1 MAQAAPQI
9 QSLWP
14 YQDDVEL
21 ALSTPRS
28 AKSQRGIGLRA
39 KTSFPVLL
47 CEGPHVAHCRAV
59 ELSPTGIVVERGRE
73 LSEREQRALFKLE
86 LYLPRSA
93 RPVRALAKMARCAGG
108 SAYALKFVMV
118 SDVDRLSLMEHI
130 DCEQRETQQL
140 LSELEQQPQVA

>member
-1 MAQAAPQI
+1 MSPAQQTIRAM
-9 QSLWP
+9 WP
-14 YQDDVEL
+14 YQEDVEL
-21 ALSTPRS
+21 SLSKPRS

-39 KTSFPVLL
+39 RTSFPVLL

-86 LYLPRSA
+86 LYLPHA
-93 RPVRALAKMARCAGG
+93 KKPVRVLAKLVRCAGG

-118 SDVDRLSLMEHI
+118 ADVDRLSLMEHV
-130 DCEQRETQQL
+130 DREQRATQQL
-140 LSELEQQPQVA
+140 LSELEQPRVA